1 MSIRILKSSAGAGKT
16 FNLAKT
22 YIRLLLEGEDGFAY
36 RHILAV
42 TFTNKATAEMKNRIL
57 KELDVLARTP
67 EKSPYIKEFSKD
79 FGGAGSVSRRAG
91 LALRLI
97 LHDYGSFSVSTIDR
111 FFQNALRSFAR
122 EMGRFPDYQI
132 ELDRDSLIRESV
144 DRMLDSLGTDSDKEL
159 RNWILSG
166 ALERIEEKGSL
177 LLEDNLIT
185 MAKRVGNDSYR
196 AVIEENGIGTEE
208 NSSREHLKKLRAEC
222 ARIKTEF
229 EKRITD
235 SAKAVIGIIAGLGL
249 TFEDFSSS
257 FLKSLD
263 NYASGACVKKPTDA
277 FISRCANPD
286 KWFSNKRLSDKKSG
300 KIDVEEVS
308 SILFKP
314 LEAFCGLFKSRE
326 YERYLTAGIIK
337 GQLYNLG
344 LAGEFTR
351 NLKDLMAQKNI
362 MSLDES
368 NLTLR
373 DIIAGSDAPF
383 VYEKMGTRYEH
394 FLLDEFQDT
403 SLIQWENFKPL
414 LRESSSSGNSNL
426 LVGDVKQS
434 IYRWRGGDWRLL
446 DSKVKEAFPE
456 ADDSDPLKENWRSRR
471 AIVEYNNAF
480 FTYAAK
486 LMDELYAT
494 SLGLPAGSLAEN
506 IYADAPQIPMSKDG
520 QPGYVN
526 ISFCDSEDELAILL
540 SSVQNAI
547 DAGAGYGQIAVL
559 VRNND
564 SGAEVAAFLTEHG
577 IPVISDDSMHVK
589 SSAAVHRLVSLLAFA
604 ANPADPIGKFLAEG
618 LGIEVPERYDS
629 LYDLAE
635 LLLRRMDEHEPVESE
650 VFYVQ
655 AFMDIL
661 LAWTSSNG
669 NALPAFLE
677 YWEGLDPEISSPG
690 EADAVRILTIH
701 KAKGLEF
708 PYVIFPFA
716 ESVGLFRMDHIW
728 CCPSKDDASG
738 QASILGSN
746 AYDILASGKL
756 RDTLFEESYRRE
768 VQLQYIDNLNTF
780 YVAMT
785 RAVNVLHV
793 IASTK
798 DSGKIDTMA
807 DILHAFEATSSGI
820 EHGKM
825 YNFSKD
831 VIEEKAAVTVKPGF
845 PSYPLNSVNE
855 DAKSEEDIRIR
866 GRLKFRSDAV
876 DFFSPEGQT
885 GILASARLKGIV
897 LHKVLS
903 MCKVAGDLPQALD
916 NACASG
922 LLEPAMRE
930 EYGAFLGKAL
940 DGAAVKGWFAPG
952 LRVLDET
959 AVLDTDGNLY
969 RPDRVVIDS
978 ASGRVVIIDYKFG
991 GRKASYAR
999 QVATYCRL
1007 YRDMGYKKVEGWLW
1021 YLAEG
1026 VTEQV
1031 V

>member
-1 MSIRILKSSAGAGKT
+1 MSIRVLKSSAGAGKT

-57 KELDVLARTP
+57 KELDVLVRTP
-67 EKSPYIKEFSKD
+67 EKSPYIKEFSRD
-79 FGGAGSVSRRAG
+79 FGGAEAVSRRAG
-91 LALRLI
+91 LALMLI
-97 LHDYGSFSVSTIDR
+97 LHDYGAFSVSTIDR

-159 RNWILSG
+159 RSWILSG

-177 LLEDNLIT
+177 SLEDNMVK
-185 MAKRVGNDSYR
+185 MAKRVGNDNYR
-196 AVIEENGIGTEE
+196 AVIEENGLNPEE
-208 NSSREHLKKLRAEC
+208 SYSREHLKDLKTEC
-222 ARIKTEF
+222 AGIKAEF
-229 EKRITD
+229 EKRVAG
-235 SAKAVIGIIAGLGL
+235 SAKDILRLLESLGL
-249 TFEDFSSS
+249 TFENFNYK
-257 FLKSLD
+257 FLSPLEK
-263 NYASGACVKKPTDA
+263 YASGAIMQKPTDA
-277 FISRCANPD
+277 FVSRCANPD
-286 KWFSNKRLSDKKSG
+286 KWLSDKRNNARNGS
-300 KIDVEEVS
+300 KIDVDQVTS
-308 SILFKP
+308 VLFKP
-314 LEAFCGLFKSRE
+314 LEAFCNFFKGRE
-326 YERYLTAGIIK
+326 YERYLTACIVRSQI
-337 GQLYNLG
+337 YNLG

-351 NLKDLMAQKNI
+351 NLKELMAVKNI

-414 LRESSSSGNSNL
+414 LKESSSSGNFNL

-446 DSKVKEAFPE
+446 ASRVKADFPE

-480 FTYAAK
+480 FSYAARM
-486 LMDELYAT
+486 MDDLYAREM
-494 SLGLPAGSLAEN
+494 GLPASSLAGN
-506 IYADAPQIPMSKDG
+506 IYADAPQIPMSKDS

-526 ISFCDSEDELAILL
+526 ISFCEPDDEMSVML
-540 SSVQNAI
+540 SSVQEANE
-547 DAGAGYGQIAVL
+547 AGAGYGQIAVL
-559 VRNND
+559 VRNNVA
-564 SGAEVAAFLTEHG
+564 GAETAAFLSEHG

-618 LGIEVPERYDS
+618 LGVEAPERYDS

-635 LLLRRMDEHEPVESE
+635 LLLRRMDEHEPIEGE
-650 VFYVQ
+650 VLYVQ

-690 EADAVRILTIH
+690 EANAVRILTIH
-701 KAKGLEF
+701 KSKGLEF

-716 ESVGLFRMDHIW
+716 EQVGLFRMEHVW
-728 CCPSKDDASG
+728 CCPSDGELSKSL
-738 QASILGSN
+738 LGRN
-746 AYDILASGKL
+746 AYDILVSGKL
-756 RDTLFEESYRRE
+756 RETLFADNYRSE

-793 IASTK
+793 IASSK
-798 DSGKIDTMA
+798 EAGKINTMA
-807 DILHAFEATSSGI
+807 DILHSFELASSGI
-820 EHGKM
+820 DHGKM
-825 YNFSKD
+825 YDFSKD
-831 VIEEKAAVTVKPGF
+831 ASDGQAAVTVEPGF
-845 PSYPLNSVNE
+845 PSYPLNIAEEEGE
-855 DAKSEEDIRIR
+855 DVRIR

-897 LHKVLS
+897 LHKILS
-903 MCKVAGDLPQALD
+903 TCKVAGDLPGAID

-922 LLEPAMRE
+922 LLELGMRE
-930 EYGAFLGKAL
+930 EYGSFLGKAL
-940 DGAAVKGWFAPG
+940 EDASVKGWFAPG
-952 LRVLDET
+952 LRVLDEA
-959 AVLDTDGNLY
+959 AVIDTDGQLY
-969 RPDRVVIDS
+969 RPDRVVIDP
-978 ASGRVVIIDYKFG
+978 SGGSVTVIDYKFG
-991 GRKASYAR
+991 SAKPSYRR
-999 QVATYCRL
+999 QVANYCRL
-1007 YRDMGYKKVEGWLW
+1007 YRDMGYPDVSGWLW
-1021 YLAEG
+1021 YVGDG
-1026 VTEQV
+1026 VTERV